1 MKVWELA
8 TEVNYFVPDEQG
20 IGQRTEGPYRALYTT
35 KEGCIKARKRFMDI
49 VKGAC
54 VDWKQINEYEYIGKG
69 ENCKTYKATIYPR
82 TVYDV

>member
-1 MKVWELA
+1 MKVWELV
-8 TEVNYFVPDEQG
+8 TEVNYFVLDEQG

-35 KEGCIKARKRFMDI
+35 KEGFMDI